1 VPWARPGSPFTLLFE
16 AFMLSLAP
24 PMSVAQL
31 ASPLRVGDDP
41 LWRVLNH
48 HTQAARAQESYA
60 GVRDVGVDET
70 ASRHGQSYITVVY
83 DLTGERLIFATEGWG
98 KDAVAAFAEDPKAHG
113 GDPMTIAHASL
124 DMSAAY
130 QAGIREN
137 LPNAELCFD
146 RFHVVALANEALEQV
161 RRAEQKTEPDLKGSR
176 WGLLKS
182 PAKWARLT
190 SCTGCNA
197 PSSNLPDNPFAHA

>member
-60 GVRDVGVDET
+60 DVRDVGVEET
-70 ASRHGQSYITVVY
+70 AFRRGQSSGQCQV
-83 DLTGERLIFATEGWG
+83 L
-98 KDAVAAFAEDPKAHG
+98 P
-113 GDPMTIAHASL
+113 SL
-124 DMSAAY
+124 SCL
-130 QAGIREN
+130 RTT
-137 LPNAELCFD
+137 LPPYLG
-146 RFHVVALANEALEQV
+146 VQ
-161 RRAEQKTEPDLKGSR
+161 
-176 WGLLKS
+176 W
-182 PAKWARLT
+182 
-190 SCTGCNA
+190 
-197 PSSNLPDNPFAHA
+197 